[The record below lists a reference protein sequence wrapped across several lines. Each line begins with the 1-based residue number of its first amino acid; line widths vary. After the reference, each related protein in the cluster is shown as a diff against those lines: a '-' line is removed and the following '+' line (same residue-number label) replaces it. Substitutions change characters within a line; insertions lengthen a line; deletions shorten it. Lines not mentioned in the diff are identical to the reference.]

1 MKPFLSWLLLVDER
15 LVRRGGSSSELST
28 MVDSKFDE
36 VIMSEFW
43 QNIFN
48 QTPRPGV
55 ACQAGEFRVAAVGL
69 DHNHIFGMAQG
80 LTEAGASLDLVFDPD
95 PAKVQAFQ
103 AKFPSAKLT
112 NSLDEVLESA
122 KIQLVACASIPSE
135 RVQLA
140 AQVLKA
146 GKDFF
151 VDKPALTSL
160 SQLSSI
166 REIVA
171 NSQRK
176 FLVYFSERLHNESA
190 TAAAILIEHGAIGRV
205 LQVLGL
211 GPHRLSAANR
221 PEWFFQRARYG
232 GILCDIGSH
241 QIEQFLY
248 FSRSR
253 DATILSAAVANYHH
267 PETPELEDFGE
278 ASLVGDNRSSHY
290 FRVDWFTPDG
300 LSSWGDGRTII
311 LGTDG
316 YIELRKNV
324 DICRDR
330 GDQVYLVNSQGE
342 FRFSAA
348 TKMGYPFFG
357 NLIRDCLER
366 TDRAMSQEHIFKAT
380 ELALRAQE
388 KAVRLWPDGG
398 TPGTVRSD
406 W

>member
-1 MKPFLSWLLLVDER
+1 
-15 LVRRGGSSSELST
+15 
-28 MVDSKFDE
+28 
-36 VIMSEFW
+36 MSEFW

-48 QTPRPGV
+48 ETPRLGL
-55 ACQAGEFRVAAVGL
+55 ACRPGEFRVAAVGL

-80 LTEAGASLDLVFDPD
+80 LNEAGASVDLVFDPD
-95 PAKVQAFQ
+95 PTKVHAFQ
-103 AKFPSAKLT
+103 AKFPSVKPA
-112 NSLDEVLESA
+112 NSLDEVLASE

-135 RVQLA
+135 RVQVA

-146 GKDFF
+146 GKHFF
-151 VDKPALTSL
+151 VDKPPLTTPA
-160 SQLSSI
+160 QLGSI

-176 FLVYFSERLHNESA
+176 FWVYFSERLHNESA
-190 TAAAILIEHGAIGRV
+190 TAAAILIERGAIGRV

-221 PEWFFQRARYG
+221 PKWFFQRARYG

-248 FSRSR
+248 FSGSR
-253 DATILSAAVANYHH
+253 DATILSAAVANYYH

-278 ASLVGDNRSSHY
+278 ASLVGDNGSSHY

-342 FRFSAA
+342 FHFSVAS
-348 TKMGYPFFG
+348 KLGYPFFG
-357 NLIRDCLER
+357 NLIRDCLDG
-366 TDRAMSQEHIFKAT
+366 TARAMSQEHIFKAT
-380 ELALRAQE
+380 ELCLKAQE
-388 KAVRLWPDGG
+388 QAVRLWP
-398 TPGTVRSD
+398 VAVKSEK
-406 W
+406 

>member
-1 MKPFLSWLLLVDER
+1 MIKNWEDILN
-15 LVRRGGSSSELST
+15 SS
-28 MVDSKFDE
+28 
-36 VIMSEFW
+36 
-43 QNIFN
+43 
-48 QTPRPGV
+48 PRPGV
-55 ACQAGEFRVAAVGL
+55 ACRPGEFRVAAVGL
-69 DHNHIFGMAQG
+69 DHNHIFGMSQG
-80 LTEAGASLDLVFDPD
+80 LSEAGASLDLVFDPD
-95 PAKVQAFQ
+95 PVKVHAFQ
-103 AKFPSAKLT
+103 AKFPSAKPAK
-112 NSLDEVLESA
+112 SLDEILESEEI
-122 KIQLVACASIPSE
+122 KLVACASIPSE
-135 RVQLA
+135 RIQIA
-140 AQVLKA
+140 AQALGA

-151 VDKPALTSL
+151 VDKPPLTTRA
-160 SQLSSI
+160 QLGAV

-171 NSQRK
+171 NTQKK

-190 TAAAILIEHGAIGRV
+190 TAAAILIERGAIGRV

-211 GPHRLSAANR
+211 GPHRLNAANR
-221 PEWFFQRARYG
+221 PEWFFRRERYG

-267 PETPELEDFGE
+267 PGTPELEDFGE
-278 ASLVGDNRSSHY
+278 ANLVGDNGSSHY
-290 FRVDWFTPDG
+290 FRVDWFTPGG

-330 GDQVYLVNSQGE
+330 GDQVYLVNSEGE
-342 FRFSAA
+342 FRFSVA
-348 TKMGYPFFG
+348 TKLGYPFFG

-366 TDRAMSQEHIFKAT
+366 TDRAMNQEHIFKAT

-388 KAVRLWPDGG
+388 QAVRLWPVAG
-398 TPGTVRSD
+398 TASSEK
-406 W
+406 

>member
-1 MKPFLSWLLLVDER
+1 MIKNWNDTLN
-15 LVRRGGSSSELST
+15 SS
-28 MVDSKFDE
+28 
-36 VIMSEFW
+36 
-43 QNIFN
+43 Q
-48 QTPRPGV
+48 RPEV
-55 ACQAGEFRVAAVGL
+55 ACEPGEFRVAAIGL

-80 LTEAGASLDLVFDPD
+80 LCEAGASLDLVFDPD

-103 AKFPSAKLT
+103 AKFPSAKPT
-112 NSLDEVLESA
+112 KSLDEVLESEQ
-122 KIQLVACASIPSE
+122 IQLVACASIPSE
-135 RVQLA
+135 RIEVA

-151 VDKPALTSL
+151 VDKPPLTAL
-160 SQLSSI
+160 SQLGAI

-171 NSQRK
+171 NSQKK

-190 TAAAILIEHGAIGRV
+190 TAAAILIERGAIGRV

-211 GPHRLSAANR
+211 GPHRLNAANR
-221 PEWFFQRARYG
+221 PEWFFHRARYG

-248 FSRSR
+248 FSGSR
-253 DATILSAAVANYHH
+253 DATIQSAAVANYHH

-278 ASLVGDNRSSHY
+278 ASLVGDNGSSHY

-342 FRFSAA
+342 FHFSVA
-348 TKMGYPFFG
+348 TKIGYPFFG

-366 TDRAMSQEHIFKAT
+366 TDRAMSQEHIFKAA

-388 KAVRLWPDGG
+388 QAVRLWPMEDRGEHRERREVTG
-398 TPGTVRSD
+398 D

>member
-1 MKPFLSWLLLVDER
+1 MIKNCEDILDAA
-15 LVRRGGSSSELST
+15 
-28 MVDSKFDE
+28 
-36 VIMSEFW
+36 
-43 QNIFN
+43 
-48 QTPRPGV
+48 PRPGI
-55 ACQAGEFRVAAVGL
+55 ACLPGEFRVAVVGL

-95 PAKVQAFQ
+95 PTKVQVFRT
-103 AKFPSAKLT
+103 KFPSAKPAD
-112 NSLDEVLESA
+112 SLDEVLESRE
-122 KIQLVACASIPSE
+122 IQLVACASIPND
-135 RVQLA
+135 RAQIA
-140 AQVLKA
+140 AHVLQA

-151 VDKPALTSL
+151 VDKPPLTTL

-166 REIVA
+166 GEVVE

-176 FLVYFSERLHNESA
+176 FLAYFSERLHNESA
-190 TAAAILIEHGAIGRV
+190 TAAAILIEQGAIGRV

-211 GPHRLSAANR
+211 GPHRLNAANR
-221 PEWFFQRARYG
+221 PKWFFQRARYG

-248 FSRSR
+248 FSGSR
-253 DATILSAAVANYHH
+253 DATVLSAAVANYHH

-278 ASLVGDNRSSHY
+278 ASLVGDNGSSHY

-300 LSSWGDGRTII
+300 LSSWGDGRTLI

-342 FRFSAA
+342 FHFSVSG
-348 TKMGYPFFG
+348 KLGYPFFG
-357 NLIRDCLER
+357 QLIRDCLER
-366 TDRAMSQEHIFKAT
+366 TDRAMTQGHIFKTA
-380 ELALRAQE
+380 ELCLKAQE
-388 KAVRLWPDGG
+388 QAVRLWP
-398 TPGTVRSD
+398 PP
-406 W
+406 